1 MCGRYVITGPIERTK
16 KIVKKTINI
25 KDIQNYNAHPSQKL
39 PVIKSYLNGKTL
51 ELLEWGIIPTWAKK
65 KEFRALI
72 NARIETINEKV
83 SFKRLIKLHRCIVV
97 ADGFYEWKRQ
107 NSSKYPFYIYRN
119 DKKTIFF
126 AGIYQNNQ
134 FCLITEK
141 ASTKLSIIHE
151 RQPVIIN
158 KKDISAYL
166 KIENNASDLLSK
178 CERPELSYHEIGID
192 VNKPSNNNPI
202 LIQEI

>member
-119 DKKTIFF
+119 DKKTT
-126 AGIYQNNQ
+126 Q
-134 FCLITEK
+134 
-141 ASTKLSIIHE
+141 
-151 RQPVIIN
+151 
-158 KKDISAYL
+158 
-166 KIENNASDLLSK
+166 
-178 CERPELSYHEIGID
+178 
-192 VNKPSNNNPI
+192 SN
-202 LIQEI
+202 